1 MCKPE
6 ITHPLLLSLSQPI
19 QQVAI
24 NDRLVFSPRNLS
36 KRATSAVSLTRFY
49 CNNMAATCLACTFDA
64 SFYFFYLHHA
74 TASTRSYP
82 PLSLSHSQ
90 LIPTPAASPSPLP
103 LRLVEQ
109 HSRWVFSSC
118 YDLRDDNGSYNVA
131 SRSWCGWA
139 CGGLCCVKAGDSAR
153 EGEEETE
160 AGHGL
165 SANHSAGST
174 SVSSAVFSLPLL
186 LSCFLSLHP
195 LTSASLVVLQW

>member
-1 MCKPE
+1 MPCSA
-6 ITHPLLLSLSQPI
+6 TLSCQHLLSTSHS
-19 QQVAI
+19 A
-24 NDRLVFSPRNLS
+24 FSI
-36 KRATSAVSLTRFY
+36 
-49 CNNMAATCLACTFDA
+49 
-64 SFYFFYLHHA
+64 
-74 TASTRSYP
+74 STTLPP
-82 PLSLSHSQ
+82 PLAPILPFPLPLPLSAHSC
-90 LIPTPAASPSPLP
+90 PCGFSSPLP

-109 HSRWVFSSC
+109 QSRWVFSSC

-160 AGHGL
+160 AGLGL

-186 LSCFLSLHP
+186 FLVFSLFTHWLLLARLLSFSGKLCFQYLAMFL
-195 LTSASLVVLQW
+195 

>member
-1 MCKPE
+1 MQFAR
-6 ITHPLLLSLSQPI
+6 HG
-19 QQVAI
+19 
-24 NDRLVFSPRNLS
+24 
-36 KRATSAVSLTRFY
+36 FY
-49 CNNMAATCLACTFDA
+49 CNNTTATCLAPCA
-64 SFYFFYLHHA
+64 APQHSLIRVYFLRLILLFP
-74 TASTRSYP
+74 SPPRCTRSSP
-82 PLSLSHSQ
+82 PLPSAHSC
-90 LIPTPAASPSPLP
+90 SCGFSSPLP

-109 HSRWVFSSC
+109 QSRWVFSSC

-195 LTSASLVVLQW
+195 LTSASPVVVLQW